1 MKLFAPRSR
10 SVDEWYEVL
19 NAIRDG
25 KEYKKGEI
33 VEKTSLDSY
42 VAYHVV
48 TSLIYH
54 HLVDKEI
61 KSGIY
66 IHHSGGKQH
75 ELSRALWHIKINERG
90 MEFVEKWEAS
100 LSAVKALS
108 AVKVYESS

>member
-1 MKLFAPRSR
+1 MKLRAPRSS

-19 NAIRDG
+19 DAIRDG
-25 KEYKKGEI
+25 KENKKGEI

-54 HLVDKEI
+54 HLVDEEI
-61 KSGIY
+61 KPGTY
-66 IHHSGGKQH
+66 IHRRGEKQH
-75 ELSRALWHIKINERG
+75 ELSRVLSHIKINERG